1 MSSFAV
7 RRLTEAP
14 ESAKFDEVV
23 ECFKEAFA
31 EDDFVRTLTGGKT
44 DVYHHLNRSVVLSG
58 LLSGEVYV
66 VEEATNGEVMASAI
80 WFPPNRELYEDTE
93 KCKAVRPLMASLG
106 AELGE
111 WWCTRF
117 LPEYTAFADAEFGEG
132 VKKDAWHLQWIG
144 TRKPYRRR
152 GLAAMLIDVIRDKK
166 GDAKMC
172 LEVENPE
179 NLGFYQK
186 CGFEKLN
193 EEAHYFEG
201 YKDQEKSGF
210 PMWAMMSD

>member
-1 MSSFAV
+1 MLEDQSV
-7 RRLTEAP
+7 T
-14 ESAKFDEVV
+14 
-23 ECFKEAFA
+23 
-31 EDDFVRTLTGGKT
+31 DDFARTLTGGKT
-44 DVYHHLNRSVVLSG
+44 DAYHHLNRSVVVSG
-58 LLSGEVYV
+58 FLSGEVYV
-66 VEEATNGEVMASAI
+66 VEEATKGKVIASAI

-93 KCKAVRPLMASLG
+93 KGKAVKPLMASLSP
-106 AELGE
+106 ELDE

-117 LPEYTAFADAEFGEG
+117 LPEYAAFSETEFGEG
-132 VKKDAWHLQWIG
+132 VKKEAWHLQWIG
-144 TRKPYRRR
+144 TRKSHRGR

-186 CGFEKLN
+186 CGFETLN

-201 YKDQEKSGF
+201 YKDYEKSGF
-210 PMWAMMSD
+210 PMWAMMSK